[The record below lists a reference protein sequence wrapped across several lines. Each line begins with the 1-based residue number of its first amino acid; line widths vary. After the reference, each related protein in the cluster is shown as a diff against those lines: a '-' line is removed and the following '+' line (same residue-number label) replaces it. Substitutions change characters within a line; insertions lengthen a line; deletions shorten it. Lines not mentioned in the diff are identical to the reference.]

1 MNSTAQNAA
10 RPIDSGRELRSLA
23 YRLAQAVA
31 RTTTSTAGARP
42 RPRTTKPKNEHRPD
56 QEQETAPGH
65 LAEAV
70 LLVGAR
76 SACTA
81 ITAPRPIIRMLRMVG
96 K

>member
-10 RPIDSGRELRSLA
+10 SPIDSSRELRNLA
-23 YRLAQAVA
+23 YRLAQAVV
-31 RTTTSTAGARP
+31 RTTISTAGARP
-42 RPRTTKPKNEHRPD
+42 NPRTTKPKNN
-56 QEQETAPGH
+56 TAPIRSRRPRQGTWPK
-65 LAEAV
+65 LCSV
-70 LLVGAR
+70 VGAR